1 VPIFNPTRCRHC
13 PAQVIMAMSLNN
25 EPMPVNATSD
35 PDGMLELY
43 WRGETLRV
51 RVVPRAMRAAA
62 IKRTGGLYVAH
73 LASCR
78 PPRRP
83 KAVIS

>member
-1 VPIFNPTRCRHC
+1 VPIFNPTRCRYC
-13 PAQVIMAMSLNN
+13 PAQVVMAMSLTN
-25 EPMPVNATSD
+25 EPMSVDAAPD

-62 IKRTGGLYVAH
+62 IKRTGGLYRAH
-73 LASCR
+73 MISCR
-78 PPRRP
+78 PRKPGS
-83 KAVIS
+83 VS